1 MRKYI
6 EESVDKYKDDYAF
19 GMPAHK
25 GKKYFDL
32 DIKRDLTEFLD
43 TDNLLNPQGAIKK
56 SQEEVSEIF
65 SSKYSFYIPNGSSG
79 AINIAI
85 SSLAKRKD
93 NILVQ
98 RNTHKSVMNSIII
111 NDLNPIYINTKYDEE
126 NALFL
131 GIELENL
138 KNILEENSIQLAIFV
153 SPNYYGGI
161 LKLKEIVRLCHS
173 HNVYVIIDEA
183 HGSHLYFSHMK
194 EFCANFSGADI
205 VINSTHKTIPSLTQT
220 ALLHVN
226 NDRVDVDKLKKVI
239 NIYTT
244 TSPSYLFLISQE
256 EGIDYMVK
264 EGYKKLEILRKELDK
279 ISKDTGIMSYN
290 INDSTIASYDTMKF
304 LFRLPILSGI
314 EIVKKFHLEY
324 NIRLEMGDLYYAL
337 AIFSPLTEICEL
349 RKFIDVILSLRNG
362 EYKKIAKLKF
372 PTSKRIISP
381 RKAFDSPSIY
391 KNLKDSC
398 GMISANNVAF
408 YPPGIPII
416 SYGERITK
424 EIIDIIL
431 NNLNQ
436 GIEVVGINQGKIEV
450 VDESICNF

>member
-6 EESVDKYKDDYAF
+6 EESVDKYKNDYAF

-85 SSLAKRKD
+85 STLAKRKD

-431 NNLNQ
+431 NNLYE

>member
-85 SSLAKRKD
+85 STLAKRKD

-111 NDLNPIYINTKYDEE
+111 NDLNPVYINTKYDEK

-226 NDRVDVDKLKKVI
+226 NDRVDVDRLKKVI

-431 NNLNQ
+431 NNLDE

>member
-6 EESVDKYKDDYAF
+6 EESVDKYKNDYAF

-79 AINIAI
+79 AINIAV

-391 KNLKDSC
+391 KNLKDSY

-431 NNLNQ
+431 NNLDE

>member
-85 SSLAKRKD
+85 STIAKRKD

-111 NDLNPIYINTKYDEE
+111 NDLNPVYINTKYDEE

-431 NNLNQ
+431 NNLDE

>member
-85 SSLAKRKD
+85 STLAKRKD

-111 NDLNPIYINTKYDEE
+111 NDLNPVYINTKYDEE

-431 NNLNQ
+431 NNLDE

>member
-85 SSLAKRKD
+85 STLAKRKD

-226 NDRVDVDKLKKVI
+226 NDGVDVDKLKKVI

-431 NNLNQ
+431 NNLDE

>member
-279 ISKDTGIMSYN
+279 ISKDMGIMSYN

-391 KNLKDSC
+391 KNLKDSY

-431 NNLNQ
+431 NNLDE

>member
-6 EESVDKYKDDYAF
+6 EESVDKYKNDYAF

-79 AINIAI
+79 AINIAV
-85 SSLAKRKD
+85 STLAKRKD

-111 NDLNPIYINTKYDEE
+111 NDLNPVYINTKYDEE

-279 ISKDTGIMSYN
+279 ISKDMGIMSYN

-431 NNLNQ
+431 NNLDE

>member
-85 SSLAKRKD
+85 STLAKRKD

-226 NDRVDVDKLKKVI
+226 NDRVDVDKLKKII

-391 KNLKDSC
+391 KNLKDSY

-431 NNLNQ
+431 NNLDE

>member
-85 SSLAKRKD
+85 STLAKRKD

-431 NNLNQ
+431 NNLYE

>member
-85 SSLAKRKD
+85 STLAKRKD

-314 EIVKKFHLEY
+314 EIVKKFHLDY

-431 NNLNQ
+431 NNLDE

>member
-85 SSLAKRKD
+85 SSLAKRRD

-126 NALFL
+126 NAIFL

-226 NDRVDVDKLKKVI
+226 SDRVDVDKLKKII

-279 ISKDTGIMSYN
+279 IGKDTGIMSYN

-431 NNLNQ
+431 NNLDE

>member
-6 EESVDKYKDDYAF
+6 EESVDKYKNDYAF

-32 DIKRDLTEFLD
+32 DIKKDLTEFLD

-85 SSLAKRKD
+85 STLAKRKD

-431 NNLNQ
+431 NNLDE

>member
-85 SSLAKRKD
+85 STLAKRKD

-279 ISKDTGIMSYN
+279 ISKDMGIMSYN

-431 NNLNQ
+431 NNLDE

>member
-6 EESVDKYKDDYAF
+6 EESVDKYKNDYAF

-85 SSLAKRKD
+85 STLAKRKD

-431 NNLNQ
+431 NNLDE

>member
-85 SSLAKRKD
+85 SSLAKRRD

-279 ISKDTGIMSYN
+279 IGKDTGIMSYN

-349 RKFIDVILSLRNG
+349 RKFIDAILSLRNG

-391 KNLKDSC
+391 KDLKDSC

-431 NNLNQ
+431 NNLNE

>member
-304 LFRLPILSGI
+304 LFRLPVLSGI

-431 NNLNQ
+431 NNLYE

>member
-32 DIKRDLTEFLD
+32 DIKRDLTEFID

-85 SSLAKRKD
+85 STLAKRKD

-431 NNLNQ
+431 NNLDE

>member
-32 DIKRDLTEFLD
+32 DIKKDLTEFLD

-85 SSLAKRKD
+85 SSLAKRRD

-279 ISKDTGIMSYN
+279 ISKDMGIMSYN

-337 AIFSPLTEICEL
+337 AIFSPLTEICDL

-391 KNLKDSC
+391 KDLKDSC

-431 NNLNQ
+431 NNLNE

>member
-32 DIKRDLTEFLD
+32 DIKKDLTEFLD

-85 SSLAKRKD
+85 STLAKRKD

-226 NDRVDVDKLKKVI
+226 NDRVDVDKLKKII

-431 NNLNQ
+431 NNLDE

>member
-6 EESVDKYKDDYAF
+6 EESVDKYKNDYAF

-85 SSLAKRKD
+85 STLAKRKD

-126 NALFL
+126 KALFL

-431 NNLNQ
+431 NNLDE

>member
-85 SSLAKRKD
+85 STLAKRKD

-138 KNILEENSIQLAIFV
+138 KNILEENSIQIAIFV

-431 NNLNQ
+431 NNLDE

>member
-85 SSLAKRKD
+85 STLAKRKD

-391 KNLKDSC
+391 KDLKDSC

-431 NNLNQ
+431 NNLDE

>member
-85 SSLAKRKD
+85 STLAKRRD

-173 HNVYVIIDEA
+173 HNVSVIIDEA

-226 NDRVDVDKLKKVI
+226 SDRVDVDKLKKII

-279 ISKDTGIMSYN
+279 IGKDTGIMSYN

-431 NNLNQ
+431 NNLDE

>member
-85 SSLAKRKD
+85 STLAKRRD

-279 ISKDTGIMSYN
+279 ISKDMGIMSYN

-431 NNLNQ
+431 NNLDE

>member
-85 SSLAKRKD
+85 STLAKRKD

-138 KNILEENSIQLAIFV
+138 KNILEENSIQLAIFI

-431 NNLNQ
+431 NNLDE

>member
-85 SSLAKRKD
+85 STLAKRKD

-279 ISKDTGIMSYN
+279 ISIDMGIMSYN

-431 NNLNQ
+431 NNLDE

>member
-85 SSLAKRKD
+85 STLAKRKD

-126 NALFL
+126 NAIFL

-391 KNLKDSC
+391 KYLKDSC

-431 NNLNQ
+431 NNLDE

>member
-85 SSLAKRKD
+85 STLAKRKD

-279 ISKDTGIMSYN
+279 ISKDMGIMSYN

-391 KNLKDSC
+391 KNLKDSY

-431 NNLNQ
+431 NNLDE

>member
-6 EESVDKYKDDYAF
+6 EESVDKYKNDYAF

-85 SSLAKRKD
+85 STLAKRKD

-279 ISKDTGIMSYN
+279 ISKDMGIMSYN

-431 NNLNQ
+431 NNLDE

>member
-85 SSLAKRKD
+85 SSLAKRRD

-173 HNVYVIIDEA
+173 HNVSVIIDEA

-226 NDRVDVDKLKKVI
+226 SDRVDVDKLKKII

-279 ISKDTGIMSYN
+279 IGKDTGIMSYN

-349 RKFIDVILSLRNG
+349 RKFIDAILSLRNG
-362 EYKKIAKLKF
+362 EYKKIVKLKF

-391 KNLKDSC
+391 KDLKDSC

-431 NNLNQ
+431 NNLNE

>member
-85 SSLAKRKD
+85 STLAKRKD

-264 EGYKKLEILRKELDK
+264 EGYEKLEILRKELDK

-431 NNLNQ
+431 NNLDE

>member
-85 SSLAKRKD
+85 STLAKRKD

-111 NDLNPIYINTKYDEE
+111 NDLNPIYINTKYDEG

-431 NNLNQ
+431 NNLDE

>member
-85 SSLAKRKD
+85 SSLAKRRD

-279 ISKDTGIMSYN
+279 ISKDMGIMSYN

-337 AIFSPLTEICEL
+337 AIFSPLTEICDL

-391 KNLKDSC
+391 KDLKDSC

-431 NNLNQ
+431 NNLNE

>member
-85 SSLAKRKD
+85 STLAKRKD

-279 ISKDTGIMSYN
+279 ISKDMGIMSYN

-391 KNLKDSC
+391 VDLKDSC

>member
-1 MRKYI
+1 
-6 EESVDKYKDDYAF
+6 
-19 GMPAHK
+19 MPAHK

-111 NDLNPIYINTKYDEE
+111 NDLNPVYINTKYDEG

-398 GMISANNVAF
+398 GMISANNGAF

-431 NNLNQ
+431 NNLDE
-436 GIEVVGINQGKIEV
+436 GIEVVGINQGKLEV

>member
-111 NDLNPIYINTKYDEE
+111 NDLNPVYINTKYDEG

-431 NNLNQ
+431 NNLDE

>member
-6 EESVDKYKDDYAF
+6 EESVDKYKNDYAF

-85 SSLAKRKD
+85 STLAKRKD

-111 NDLNPIYINTKYDEE
+111 NDLNPVYINTKYDEE
-126 NALFL
+126 NAIFL

-226 NDRVDVDKLKKVI
+226 SHRVDVDKLKKII

-279 ISKDTGIMSYN
+279 IGKDTGIMSYN

-431 NNLNQ
+431 NNLDE

>member
-85 SSLAKRKD
+85 STLAKRKD

-111 NDLNPIYINTKYDEE
+111 NDLNPVYINTKYDEE

-138 KNILEENSIQLAIFV
+138 KNILEENSIQIAIFV

-279 ISKDTGIMSYN
+279 ISKDMGIMSYN

-431 NNLNQ
+431 NNLDE